1 MKNFKVIYIIVIM
14 ISILLPLSQN
24 IFAQSGFEC
33 GFSGSVQ
40 FNPNVNL
47 NDFWGS
53 YKPIRTDLSGL
64 NPEPPSYSY
73 FPVLVVFVAF
83 ADDPGYPQWP
93 EDQEPDYLNNF
104 IAQNKSYNSDW
115 WNAYS

>member
-1 MKNFKVIYIIVIM
+1 MKLLKTIYIIAITFSIM
-14 ISILLPLSQN
+14 FGSSQN
-24 IFAQSGFEC
+24 ILAQSGFDC
-33 GFSGSVQ
+33 GFSGTVQ

-83 ADDPGYPQWP
+83 ADDPG
-93 EDQEPDYLNNF
+93 
-104 IAQNKSYNSDW
+104 
-115 WNAYS
+115 